1 MCGSISA
8 KIKTK
13 NKHKMQN
20 TASQKF
26 LYRYSKQTKRAQLNL
41 VPVKKNLSAI
51 DCNYAVSPSKR

>member
-20 TASQKF
+20 TANQKF

-41 VPVKKNLSAI
+41 VPVKKNLSAT
-51 DCNYAVSPSKR
+51 DCN